1 MCDVGV
7 GYLADT
13 RVSSATVTMPGEG
26 RRRRQRGSPTSSPT
40 HQGAQQQ
47 ESPNQRPRTR
57 HRQGDPQPAA
67 AEQQQEA
74 IGRRLRSRAVK
85 NMGTVGENGAD
96 PAASVAQ
103 VVPPANGQSSLPENI
118 IRSSCECAEL

>member
-1 MCDVGV
+1 M
-7 GYLADT
+7 
-13 RVSSATVTMPGEG
+13 
-26 RRRRQRGSPTSSPT
+26 
-40 HQGAQQQ
+40 
-47 ESPNQRPRTR
+47 
-57 HRQGDPQPAA
+57 
-67 AEQQQEA
+67 
-74 IGRRLRSRAVK
+74 K